1 MADELRQDLGI
12 TSPRNRI
19 DIFLDG
25 AAEPILSANSPLEL

>member
-1 MADELRQDLGI
+1 MADESQQDLGI

-25 AAEPILSANSPLEL
+25 SAEPILRYNSPLEL

>member
-1 MADELRQDLGI
+1 MADESQQDLGI

-25 AAEPILSANSPLEL
+25 SAEPILSPIPP